1 VRYAVL
7 PGDKTANH
15 GNPNNVIFFLTDA
28 GSLPHRFFRDYE
40 MAESTCLMRK
50 PDNGNRSK

>member
-1 VRYAVL
+1 MLWRFHDDDL
-7 PGDKTANH
+7 IQKFED
-15 GNPNNVIFFLTDA
+15 IFGLSSEPLDGIA
-28 GSLPHRFFRDYE
+28 AAPFFRDYE